1 VRLLVSVRDPREAA
15 AALAG
20 GAEIIDAKEP
30 AQGAIA
36 SVTPPVLAAIRET
49 VPPGLPVSAALGDV
63 AREADLD
70 PGFAGLPPGLSFV
83 KLGFR
88 GIESPSRIGALL
100 AGAVRRAA
108 ERLPG
113 AAVIAVAYADHLA
126 AGTPPPPAFP
136 DAVAAAGAAGLLV
149 DTCVKDGRDLFD
161 WLAPPELEE
170 MGRALEAVGCL
181 LALGGSLGVQHVHRA
196 VATGATILG
205 VRGAVCRGGR
215 SGTVSAALV
224 RRLAER
230 LRVEATALRS

>member
-1 VRLLVSVRDPREAA
+1 VRLLVSVRDPAEAA

-30 AQGAIA
+30 AYGAIA
-36 SVTPPVLAAIRET
+36 PVPRLVLGAIREA
-49 VPPGLPVSAALGDV
+49 VPPELPVSAALGDV

-70 PGFAGLPPGLSFV
+70 PGLAGLPPGLSFI

-100 AGAVRRAA
+100 TGAVTRVA

-113 AAVIAVAYADHLA
+113 VAVIAVAYADHIA
-126 AGTPPPPAFP
+126 AGTPPPAAFP
-136 DAVAAAGAAGLLV
+136 DAIAAAGAAGLLV
-149 DTCVKDGRDLFD
+149 DTCVKDGRHLFD
-161 WLAPPELEE
+161 WLAPSELER
-170 MGRALEAVGCL
+170 MGRALGADGCL
-181 LALGGSLGVQHVHRA
+181 LALGGSLRVDHVHTA

-205 VRGAVCRGGR
+205 VRGAACRGGR
-215 SGTVSAALV
+215 SGTVSSAQV